1 MYAAEPSSAY
11 TMHLPLAAHPVHSYI
26 DSAELRLSFIDLVI
40 TESAGPGFV
49 GSSTVVVHA
58 KKAMP
63 FLVLDIFIPCVKK
76 HEFGLILTNKHDL
89 FSLYLEIS
97 RIDGACMQDPSS
109 KEMAEQIAKDPAFT
123 EMAEQLQKMTV
134 VSPRQAPAPEAAVA
148 LDPHKY
154 VATMQQLMQ
163 NPQFVAM
170 AERLGSA
177 LMQDPAMASMLG
189 GLTNPAHKE
198 QLEARIAR
206 MKDDPT
212 LKPILDE
219 IEAGGPAAMMKY
231 WNDPEALHKFGRAM
245 GVGPSSEAAAGA
257 EEEEAAGEEG
267 DGEYEEEEESV
278 IHHTASVG
286 DVEVRLFVCSGLVD
300 EGSLHIAEQ

>member
-1 MYAAEPSSAY
+1 
-11 TMHLPLAAHPVHSYI
+11 
-26 DSAELRLSFIDLVI
+26 
-40 TESAGPGFV
+40 
-49 GSSTVVVHA
+49 
-58 KKAMP
+58 
-63 FLVLDIFIPCVKK
+63 
-76 HEFGLILTNKHDL
+76 
-89 FSLYLEIS
+89 
-97 RIDGACMQDPSS
+97 MQDPSI

-177 LMQDPAMASMLG
+177 LMQDPAMATMLG

-198 QLEARIAR
+198 QLEARISR
-206 MKDDPT
+206 MKEDPT

-219 IEAGGPAAMMKY
+219 IET
-231 WNDPEALHKFGRAM
+231 
-245 GVGPSSEAAAGA
+245 S
-257 EEEEAAGEEG
+257 
-267 DGEYEEEEESV
+267 
-278 IHHTASVG
+278 
-286 DVEVRLFVCSGLVD
+286 
-300 EGSLHIAEQ
+300 

>member
-1 MYAAEPSSAY
+1 MAAQEEKTAPVKTEEPSPAAEQQPQA
-11 TMHLPLAAHPVHSYI
+11 T
-26 DSAELRLSFIDLVI
+26 RR
-40 TESAGPGFV
+40 AGPSAPANPFDF
-49 GSSTVVVHA
+49 ST
-58 KKAMP
+58 MMN
-63 FLVLDIFIPCVKK
+63 LL
-76 HEFGLILTNKHDL
+76 N
-89 FSLYLEIS
+89 
-97 RIDGACMQDPSS
+97 DPSI

-134 VSPRQAPAPEAAVA
+134 VSPRQAPAAPTPQAAAA

-189 GLTNPAHKE
+189 GLTNPTHKE

-206 MKDDPT
+206 MKEDPT

-257 EEEEAAGEEG
+257 EEEAEEAGEEG
-267 DGEYEEEEESV
+267 DGEYEEEESIAHRRRQAQQPGGRPQAAREARLRIDAAAAAIFMPSFACSAFSAETSFFSLV
-278 IHHTASVG
+278 VG
-286 DVEVRLFVCSGLVD
+286 CMYVLRVSMHARFCLRN
-300 EGSLHIAEQ
+300 

>member
-1 MYAAEPSSAY
+1 
-11 TMHLPLAAHPVHSYI
+11 
-26 DSAELRLSFIDLVI
+26 
-40 TESAGPGFV
+40 
-49 GSSTVVVHA
+49 
-58 KKAMP
+58 
-63 FLVLDIFIPCVKK
+63 
-76 HEFGLILTNKHDL
+76 
-89 FSLYLEIS
+89 
-97 RIDGACMQDPSS
+97 MQDPSI

-198 QLEARIAR
+198 QLEVRIAR
-206 MKDDPT
+206 MKEDPT

-231 WNDPEALHKFGRAM
+231 WNDPEALQKFGRAM

-257 EEEEAAGEEG
+257 EEEEPAGEEG

-286 DVEVRLFVCSGLVD
+286 DVEVRLVVCSGLVD